1 VNGILMC
8 AACGLDYS
16 LAGTVLTFT
25 GQQTAQ
31 MASPTIQVWYWA
43 MN

>member
-16 LAGTVLTFT
+16 LSGTTLTFT